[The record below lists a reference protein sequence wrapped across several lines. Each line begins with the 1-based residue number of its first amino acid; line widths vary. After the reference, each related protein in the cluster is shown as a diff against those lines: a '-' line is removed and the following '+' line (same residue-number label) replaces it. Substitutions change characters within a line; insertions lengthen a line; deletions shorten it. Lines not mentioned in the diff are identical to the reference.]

1 MAADWWAQALGAKLS
16 QGDILE
22 SVALGVLASPTVFL
36 RHATGKGGADG
47 WAVSPSPIVR
57 VSRVNFLASGAMSAA
72 IALSHDC
79 EIDKEQS
86 RVIVAPLKPISSVAA
101 EQQDL
106 ILQQR
111 SWAHVALPDVPSLGT
126 CFADLRSTTALDRAS
141 VSSAKRLASMSP
153 AAVRLLQA
161 RLVGFFTR
169 LALPPP
175 NGNT

>member
-1 MAADWWAQALGAKLS
+1 MAADWWAEALDAKLS

-22 SVALGVLASPTVFL
+22 SVALGLLASPTVFL

-47 WAVSPSPIVR
+47 WAVSTSPVVR
-57 VSRVNFLASGAMSAA
+57 ANRVNFLASGAMSAA
-72 IALSHDC
+72 IVLSHDC

-86 RVIVAPLKPISSVAA
+86 RVIVAPLKPIGSVAA
-101 EQQDL
+101 EHQEH
-106 ILQQR
+106 ILQQG

-126 CFADLRSTTALDRAS
+126 CFADFRSTTALDRSS
-141 VSSAKRLASMSP
+141 VSSTARLASMSP
-153 AAVRLLQA
+153 AAVKLLQA

-175 NGNT
+175 T